1 MEGFILEVNSSE
13 VSKFVSCSISLMLTL
28 TWGIDIFEKLTP
40 EMGRLVLR
48 TSFAHYVSGGDDF
61 MQSLS
66 SLSSLLISSVVIYTL
81 MP

>member
-40 EMGRLVLR
+40 EMGRLV
-48 TSFAHYVSGGDDF
+48 
-61 MQSLS
+61 
-66 SLSSLLISSVVIYTL
+66 
-81 MP
+81 